1 MSKVL
6 GPFHSLVAVMCA
18 LLHQPHPKVG
28 VYLYTQSVFE
38 DDLQYLGEKKSPVP
52 TSGSI
57 EKDITSYTAPKF
69 YNT

>member
-6 GPFHSLVAVMCA
+6 CPFHSLVAVMCA

-28 VYLYTQSVFE
+28 VYLYTQSVH
-38 DDLQYLGEKKSPVP
+38 DLQYLGEEKSPVP

-57 EKDITSYTAPKF
+57 EKDITSDTAPKF